1 MVASRTS
8 PDSGLGDLRL
18 DEQAALRRV
27 ATAVA
32 RQRTPDEIFAVVTD
46 EAGELFG
53 ATASTLFRFEGA
65 VGVGMSDWHTP
76 EAQGVPKGLRVDL
89 TLESATGRVYQTGAP
104 ARVDSYDEIETE
116 RIDAPLRSLGIRAAV
131 AAPIVVDGRI
141 WGSISLSTVRPRPF
155 PPGTER
161 RLGAFAELVGQ
172 AVANAE
178 ARRQLRESRVRIV
191 EAADEARRRIE
202 RDLHD
207 GAQQRL
213 VSLALRLQLARR
225 TAGDAEATRAAI
237 DGCSE
242 ELATALAE
250 LRELA
255 NGIHPAM
262 LTERGLAP
270 ALQSVADRAPVP
282 VELDVQ
288 LPERLAP
295 AHEAALYF
303 TACEALANV
312 SKHAQASRASIRAR
326 QENGSVVIEIADDG
340 VGGAEPSRG
349 ERPAWAERPARCG
362 RGHAARR
369 ERRRSR
375 HPRDRDATGRRGGS
389 RLTTST
395 VTCNLQVT
403 MNSKL
408 TMMTTGAVADAA
420 APSLVAIA
428 RGGRGSGVVLTPG
441 RVLVGT
447 HGVRAERLAISRGD
461 GDVVPA
467 TLLAHDADRSPCSP
481 PTRPTRRR
489 CRGPTPIRRRSS
501 ATTWSRF
508 GTPVRPPAPR
518 DARRD
523 RGDRRATARSA
534 RAPR

>member
-1 MVASRTS
+1 
-8 PDSGLGDLRL
+8 
-18 DEQAALRRV
+18 
-27 ATAVA
+27 
-32 RQRTPDEIFAVVTD
+32 
-46 EAGELFG
+46 
-53 ATASTLFRFEGA
+53 
-65 VGVGMSDWHTP
+65 
-76 EAQGVPKGLRVDL
+76 
-89 TLESATGRVYQTGAP
+89 
-104 ARVDSYDEIETE
+104 
-116 RIDAPLRSLGIRAAV
+116 
-131 AAPIVVDGRI
+131 
-141 WGSISLSTVRPRPF
+141 
-155 PPGTER
+155 
-161 RLGAFAELVGQ
+161 
-172 AVANAE
+172 
-178 ARRQLRESRVRIV
+178 
-191 EAADEARRRIE
+191 
-202 RDLHD
+202 
-207 GAQQRL
+207 
-213 VSLALRLQLARR
+213 
-225 TAGDAEATRAAI
+225 
-237 DGCSE
+237 
-242 ELATALAE
+242 
-250 LRELA
+250 
-255 NGIHPAM
+255 M

-349 ERPAWAERPARCG
+349 WPARAERPARCG

-467 TLLAHDADRSPCSP
+467 TLLAHDADRSLAVLAADTADAP
-481 PTRPTRRR
+481 PLPWPDADPAPQLGDDVVALARPSGRPLHATRGAIAAIGERL
-489 CRGPTPIRRRSS
+489 RGPRGRL
-501 ATTWSRF
+501 
-508 GTPVRPPAPR
+508 GEPALVHTAPLPR
-518 DARRD
+518 GAAGSPLLAADGRLL
-523 RGDRRATARSA
+523 GFSTARLDGGFLLA
-534 RAPR
+534 LRHRCAAPPFPRPR